1 MDFFKKKVKDSFD
14 KGSIYYDENSSTQ
27 QEISKNLLNFF
38 FDEIKEYD
46 ESFSLLELGSGT
58 GFCSKKISE
67 KTSLERIHLLDISH
81 NMIKKSQKRFKDQN
95 VMFFK
100 KDFDFFDNFEDY
112 NLIISSMS
120 LHWSKDFLKLIKKIL
135 DSIKKNSIFLLSF
148 PNSRSFKNLKVR
160 HQKLTNDFPNDKS
173 MKVILNNSRYY
184 FKMKRMV
191 HEQEYQNIIFFF
203 QSLRKI
209 GANTSNNIFNIS
221 DLYSLRRDKDRV
233 KVKFD
238 ISYFFVRKIKD

>member
-27 QEISKNLLNFF
+27 KAISKNLLDFF
-38 FDEIKEYD
+38 FDEIKGNND
-46 ESFSLLELGSGT
+46 SFSLLELGSGT

-67 KTSLERIHLLDISH
+67 KTSLSRIHLLDISH
-81 NMIKKSQKRFKDQN
+81 KMIKKSQKRFKDQN
-95 VMFFK
+95 AMFLK

-135 DSIKKNSIFLLSF
+135 YSIKKNSILLLSF
-148 PNSRSFKNLKVR
+148 PNSRSFNNLKAR
-160 HQKLTNDFPNDKS
+160 HQKFTNDFPNDKS
-173 MKVILNNSRYY
+173 MNALLNNSKFY

-191 HEQEYQNIIFFF
+191 HEQEYQNIIIFF
-203 QSLRKI
+203 QSLKKI

-238 ISYFFVRKIKD
+238 ISYFFVRKIKN